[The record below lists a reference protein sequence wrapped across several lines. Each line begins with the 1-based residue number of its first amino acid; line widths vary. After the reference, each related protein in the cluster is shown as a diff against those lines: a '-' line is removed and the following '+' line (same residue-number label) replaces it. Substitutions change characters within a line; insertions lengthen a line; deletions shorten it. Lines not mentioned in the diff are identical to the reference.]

1 MTDFLRYTDAI
12 LSALRSNP
20 KAQDIIAK
28 KQEILDNVYQFHNL
42 VPTSVLFVGFN
53 PTILS
58 CQAKTIAVTQISQEA
73 QNYLT
78 EQKIKYT
85 APIRHRPAH
94 R

>member
-53 PTILS
+53 PAILS
-58 CQAKTIAVTQISQEA
+58 TKTKILSVTNIINSKA
-73 QNYLT
+73 SL
-78 EQKIKYT
+78 KKL
-85 APIRHRPAH
+85 RK
-94 R
+94 